1 MIVSI
6 SQTLSDNIIAKHL
19 FYKIRFELQ
28 VQTFDFYFK
37 RLRFH
42 LKLQTDMNPATRPD
56 HQKL

>member
-6 SQTLSDNIIAKHL
+6 SHTLSDNIIAEHL

-28 VQTFDFYFK
+28 TFDFYFK
-37 RLRFH
+37 GLRFH

-56 HQKL
+56 HQKW